1 MPKVKTHSGAKKRFK
16 VTANGKIKRA
26 HGGYSHL
33 NSHKRP
39 ARKRRL
45 RQTIVT
51 SANDKRRVKKM
62 LNI

>member
-1 MPKVKTHSGAKKRFK
+1 MPKVKTQSGAKKRFK
-16 VTANGKIKRA
+16 VTAHGKIKRA

-33 NSHKRP
+33 NSCKRT

-45 RQTIVT
+45 RKTTVA
-51 SANDKRRVKKM
+51 SAVDQKRVKKM